1 MARKCDYSGR
11 RPHVGKRIVRRG
23 KAKKEGGIGQNVTG
37 ISKRRWLPN
46 LQKIRIVDE
55 NGTVRRV
62 KVCVRYIK
70 AGKFTKATRA
80 PRKQSTQIPPHGT
93 SDSNGSPPER

>member
-1 MARKCDYSGR
+1 
-11 RPHVGKRIVRRG
+11 VGKRIIRRG

-37 ISKRRWLPN
+37 ISKRRWKPN
-46 LQKIRIVDE
+46 LQKIRIIDE

-70 AGKFTKATRA
+70 AGKFAKAP
-80 PRKQSTQIPPHGT
+80 PRKRPVQS
-93 SDSNGSPPER
+93 D